1 MGNRELSLLRPE
13 IRRSWERSLLCGLD
27 RAAVI
32 DLPYEPEL
40 AAEER
45 FLRAAGPVLDH
56 VGGFLDGARTTA
68 VLTDVRG
75 RVLLRRCPDSELAKL
90 LDRGQSSPGFAWG
103 EEFAGTTALSLA
115 IEERLPALVSGGEHF
130 LEALRHLTCAA
141 APIVHPITQRLV
153 GVIDVTSETARASAH
168 MMPVVLQAAQ
178 AIQERLYEEASTVER
193 VLLSSFLGAANRSG
207 RPVVVLGER
216 VELSTPPAARLLDV
230 DDRTLL
236 WEHAAELLDGEVATA
251 KTLTLSDGRELQAT
265 FTPIHDDG
273 RGVGVAIEIVAETE
287 AEPAVPAPGPGAA
300 AAAPARAAAPSPAT
314 ASFLGR
320 SASSQ
325 YLRDQAE
332 ALRGELMPVLVSG
345 EPGAGKLA
353 LARCLTGAGMDSV
366 LFDAA
371 ATSVDG
377 EASLI
382 REIANVAK
390 APGKT
395 VIVRRIGCLSAEA
408 VQMLIAIA
416 ASAEENESRLVATAT
431 AASEL
436 AERNPA
442 ADLAES
448 FGLRIELPP
457 LRERAEDVVDLVPH
471 FVRRRGATAR
481 VAPAA
486 IQALMRYD
494 WPGNAREL
502 DSLVRALLTRKRT
515 TDIVLADLP
524 PVYQQGSRRLR
535 RIEQIE
541 RAAIVRA
548 LIEANGNK
556 TQAAELLEIGRA
568 TLYRKIRAY
577 GLDLELTTR

>member
-1 MGNRELSLLRPE
+1 MGNRELANLRPE
-13 IRRSWERSLLCGLD
+13 IRRSWERSLMCGLD
-27 RAAVI
+27 PGAVI

-40 AAEER
+40 GAEER
-45 FLRAAGPVLDH
+45 FLRAAGPVLGH

-68 VLTDVRG
+68 VLTDPRG
-75 RVLLRRCPDSELAKL
+75 RVLLRNCPDSELARV
-90 LDRGQSSPGFAWG
+90 LDRGQSVPGFAWG

-115 IEERLPALVSGGEHF
+115 IEEHLPAMVSGGEHF

-141 APIVHPITQRLV
+141 APIVHPISQRLV
-153 GVIDVTSETARASAH
+153 GVIDVTSETGSASAH

-178 AIQERLYEEASTVER
+178 AIQERLYGEASTVER
-193 VLLSSFLGAANRSG
+193 VLLSYFLGAANRSG
-207 RPVVVLGER
+207 RPIVVLGER

-236 WEHAAELLDGEVATA
+236 WEHAAELIDGTVPAS

-265 FTPIHDDG
+265 FTPIHDDE
-273 RGVGVAIEIVAETE
+273 RGVGVAVEIVAE
-287 AEPAVPAPGPGAA
+287 PAPVGGVLAGAA
-300 AAAPARAAAPSPAT
+300 PASPARAAAPSAAT

-320 SASSQ
+320 SASAQ
-325 YLRDQAE
+325 YLREQAE
-332 ALRGELMPVLVSG
+332 AIRGELMPVLVSG
-345 EPGAGKLA
+345 EPGVGKLS
-353 LARCLTGAGMDSV
+353 LARCLTGDGMDSV

-371 ATSVDG
+371 TTSVDG
-377 EASLI
+377 EAGLI
-382 REIANVAK
+382 REVANVAK
-390 APGKT
+390 TPGKT

-408 VQMLIAIA
+408 VQMLIGLA

-442 ADLAES
+442 AELVES
-448 FGLRIELPP
+448 FGLRLDLPP
-457 LRERAEDVVDLVPH
+457 LRERADDIVDLVPH

>member
-1 MGNRELSLLRPE
+1 MGNREIAHLRPE
-13 IRRSWERSLLCGLD
+13 IRRSWERSVMCGLD
-27 RAAVI
+27 RGAVI

-40 AAEER
+40 GAEER

-68 VLTDVRG
+68 VLTDLRG
-75 RVLLRRCPDSELAKL
+75 RVLLRKCPDLELAKV
-90 LDRGQSSPGFAWG
+90 LDRGQSMPGFAWG

-141 APIVHPITQRLV
+141 APIIHPITQRLV
-153 GVIDVTSETARASAH
+153 GVIDVTSETGSASAH

-178 AIQERLYEEASTVER
+178 AVQERLYEEASTVER
-193 VLLSSFLGAANRSG
+193 VLLSAFLGAANRSG
-207 RPVVVLGER
+207 RPIVVLGER

-236 WEHAAELLDGEVATA
+236 WEHAAELIDGTVPVS
-251 KTLTLSDGRELQAT
+251 KTLMLSDGRALQAT
-265 FTPIHDDG
+265 FTPIHDDQ
-273 RGVGVAIEIVAETE
+273 RGVGVAIEIVAE
-287 AEPAVPAPGPGAA
+287 AEPAQASSPADAD
-300 AAAPARAAAPSPAT
+300 AAPTPVARPAAPSAAT
-314 ASFLGR
+314 SSFLGR
-320 SASSQ
+320 SAASQ
-325 YLRDQAE
+325 YLREQAE
-332 ALRGELMPVLVSG
+332 AIRGELMPVLVSG
-345 EPGAGKLA
+345 EPGVGKLA
-353 LARCLTGAGMDSV
+353 LARCLTGEGMDCV

-390 APGKT
+390 TPGRT

-408 VQMLIAIA
+408 VQMLIGLAG
-416 ASAEENESRLVATAT
+416 SAEENESRLVATAT
-431 AASEL
+431 TASER

-442 ADLAES
+442 AELVES
-448 FGLRIELPP
+448 FGLRLDLPP
-457 LRERAEDVVDLVPH
+457 LRERADDIVDLVPH
-471 FVRRRGATAR
+471 FVSRRGATAR

-486 IQALMRYD
+486 IQAMMRYD

-535 RIEQIE
+535 RIEQVE